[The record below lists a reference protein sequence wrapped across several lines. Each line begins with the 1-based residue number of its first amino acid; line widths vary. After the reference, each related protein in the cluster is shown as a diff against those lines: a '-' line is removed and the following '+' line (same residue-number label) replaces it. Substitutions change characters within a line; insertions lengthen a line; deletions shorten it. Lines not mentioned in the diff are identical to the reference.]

1 MNNQNERVVPLSKHN
16 CYKYYDTRK
25 HHYKENYLEKKRRDA
40 IAEEHKDYYKDY
52 FLQKLWIPE
61 NLEEYIKNKINN
73 NINNE
78 TNISKTQ

>member
-16 CYKYYDTRK
+16 CYNYYVNRK

-40 IAEEHKDYYKDY
+40 IAEEHKDYYKNY
-52 FLQKLWIPE
+52 FVLKLWIPG
-61 NLEEYIKNKINN
+61 NMEEYKKNKINN

>member
-1 MNNQNERVVPLSKHN
+1 MDRAIPVSKYN
-16 CYKYYDTRK
+16 YYKYYDARK
-25 HHYKENYLEKKRRDA
+25 AYYKYNYLEKKRRDA
-40 IAEEHKDYYKDY
+40 IAEENKDYYKDY

-78 TNISKTQ
+78 TNISKT